1 MSGLIRTILISLTVA
16 VLWSFVWFEED
27 GVAVVVPYV
36 GGWFFAFD
44 GEAEDV

>member
-1 MSGLIRTILISLTVA
+1 MPGLIRTILISLTVA